1 MVPEAPGQD
10 RERLPRLPAELF
22 RQGPGDEGGPDQ
34 GRRLRPVP
42 DESEAP
48 ELDFLEYLG
57 SWEESDEDW
66 VVLAPDAAVNEESDE
81 EKEEVDT
88 APNGEKLA
96 ELDDE

>member
-1 MVPEAPGQD
+1 MSASRSTTD
-10 RERLPRLPAELF
+10 RIVRAIVLWGLI
-22 RQGPGDEGGPDQ
+22 GVGGI
-34 GRRLRPVP
+34 GFA